1 MSNNSSQEYY
11 NRKLATKY
19 TSFTVKEP
27 SLLLDFI
34 MKAMHGISRTKA
46 KEFLAHRMVFVDHQ
60 ISTQYNLALK
70 PGQLVQ
76 ISKKSNIHEF
86 SHKLIRI
93 VYEDAFI
100 IIVEKQNGI
109 LTSSPMGQKQETVK
123 SILNSYVGRQKKG
136 LTVHTV
142 HRLDRETSGLLIF
155 AKRIDV
161 QQILI
166 DNWQTI
172 VTERKY
178 IAVVEGDVE
187 KDNGVVSSWLADNRM
202 FVTYSSPT
210 DNGGKYS
217 VTRYSVKKR
226 ANGLSLVELKLETGR
241 KNQIRVHMQDL
252 KHSVVGDYKYG
263 STIDPLGRIAL
274 HAYKLKFYHPITN
287 ELLNIELPIPNA
299 FKQLLQKPKS
309 TPSNS

>member
-1 MSNNSSQEYY
+1 MANNNSQDYY

-19 TSFTVKEP
+19 TSFKVKENAM
-27 SLLLDFI
+27 LLDFI
-34 MKAMHGISRTKA
+34 MKSMDGISRTRA
-46 KEFLAHRMVFVDHQ
+46 KEFLAHKMVYVDHQ
-60 ISTQYNLALK
+60 IVTQYNHHLSA
-70 PGQLVQ
+70 GQLVQ

-86 SHKLIRI
+86 QHKLVRI
-93 VYEDAFI
+93 VYEDAFLI
-100 IIVEKQNGI
+100 VVEKQNGI
-109 LTSSPMGQKQETVK
+109 LTSSPIGQKQETVK
-123 SILNSYVGRQKKG
+123 SVLSKYVSRQKKG
-136 LTVHTV
+136 MTVHTV

-161 QQILI
+161 QQILV

-172 VTERKY
+172 VTDRKY
-178 IAVVEGDVE
+178 IAVVEGDLE

-202 FVTYSSPT
+202 FVTYSSPI

-226 ANGLSLVELKLETGR
+226 TNGLSLVELKLETGR

-252 KHSVVGDYKYG
+252 KHSIVGDYKYG

-274 HAYKLKFYHPITN
+274 HAYKIRFYHPITN
-287 ELLNIELPIPNA
+287 ELLNIELPIPQS
-299 FKQLLQKPKS
+299 FKQLFHKS
-309 TPSNS
+309 KEKTT